1 MSTFG
6 LWNITPNFYNAVP
19 RSVRVDIDIRDSDKE
34 RRDSIVTQ
42 TLEGAEKIA
51 KQRKCGYSG
60 GVQWQYPIA
69 TSNKTVH
76 GSLKPSCQGFYM
88 PILPSCITAD
98 QSLCFASSR
107 YDLQH
112 LCERQLLRSLLTWC

>member
-1 MSTFG
+1 MHAGADESVSTFG

-34 RRDSIVTQ
+34 RRDGIITQ

-51 KQRKCGYSG
+51 KQRKCGYTG

-69 TSNKTVH
+69 TSNKKV
-76 GSLKPSCQGFYM
+76 
-88 PILPSCITAD
+88 
-98 QSLCFASSR
+98 QSLSTAPSTVGLLLSCGFMPLHSTHTELVQSVGCCTSR
-107 YDLQH
+107 PD
-112 LCERQLLRSLLTWC
+112 

>member
-34 RRDSIVTQ
+34 RRDSIITQ

-51 KQRKCGYSG
+51 KQRKCGYTG

-69 TSNKTVH
+69 TSDKKVH
-76 GSLKPSCQGFYM
+76 FFAIATSTAALPLSCSLMPSDSTQ
-88 PILPSCITAD
+88 A
-98 QSLCFASSR
+98 
-107 YDLQH
+107 
-112 LCERQLLRSLLTWC
+112 